1 MARTCGSNRA
11 AEWEKIHYKQPPQ
24 STVSDFPLG
33 SFRFFVP
40 MVALFR
46 FDKNQAQRITTQ
58 KAIDL
63 PQCADIIWLQA

>member
-33 SFRFFVP
+33 SFGIT

-46 FDKNQAQRITTQ
+46 FDKNQTQRITTQ

-63 PQCADIIWLQA
+63 PQCADIIWLRA